1 MAFPE
6 MSLSEVAPEDVPAT
20 YFVAVQVSERRQSV
34 GLGRGGGPASWP
46 LGGACPKKAPPIRVF
61 LIELR
66 NYDALSEFRMFQ
78 ESHNSFAVAVEL
90 FQIHNRCYKR

>member
-34 GLGRGGGPASWP
+34 GLGRGGGAG
-46 LGGACPKKAPPIRVF
+46 LMAPRG
-61 LIELR
+61 R
-66 NYDALSEFRMFQ
+66 LSEKGTT
-78 ESHNSFAVAVEL
+78 HKGL
-90 FQIHNRCYKR
+90 FDRAKKL